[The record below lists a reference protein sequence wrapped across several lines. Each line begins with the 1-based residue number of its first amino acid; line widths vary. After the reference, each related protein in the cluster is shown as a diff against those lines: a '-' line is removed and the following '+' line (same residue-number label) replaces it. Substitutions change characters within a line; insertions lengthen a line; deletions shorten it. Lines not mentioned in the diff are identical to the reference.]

1 MGLIHVWWWKG
12 SAGVRGR
19 EVALHLNNKWGNILN
34 NEKQDDMNVS
44 FTPLHLKARTVSV
57 SDDLRTYG
65 LLLII
70 CIHESQNSWCAPA
83 IEASLH
89 RWSVWTRSR
98 RCICQKGGAA
108 AGLESMAAFPPLIF
122 TRPFLEPKGF
132 HQLTCITAAIEPWG
146 TKSWWFMND
155 WYTLTEANSRSIFE
169 NLCALTCLQHLATF
183 STQKINSD
191 AQWWHASCRCAAIK
205 P

>member
-1 MGLIHVWWWKG
+1 MYGGERVPLEWEEGKWHCTWTIHEEKM
-12 SAGVRGR
+12 
-19 EVALHLNNKWGNILN
+19 N
-34 NEKQDDMNVS
+34 NEKQDGMNVS

-57 SDDLRTYG
+57 SDDLRTW
-65 LLLII
+65 II
-70 CIHESQNSWCAPA
+70 IDHLHSRVTELVMCSCNWSFTSQMKCVDKKQ
-83 IEASLH
+83 E
-89 RWSVWTRSR
+89 V
-98 RCICQKGGAA
+98 ICQKGGAA

-122 TRPFLEPKGF
+122 RRPFLEPKGF

-155 WYTLTEANSRSIFE
+155 WYRLTEANSRSIFD
-169 NLCALTCLQHLATF
+169 NLCAVTCLQHLATF